1 MAPNL
6 LENIKDYLY
15 QSQAHTYKIIFLSK
29 NLRLDMAQTLLE
41 SGAKQISDLFGNFP
55 LHSACVT
62 GNKWFEEKKH
72 QRWW

>member
-15 QSQAHTYKIIFLSK
+15 QFQAHTYKIIFLSK

-62 GNKWFEEKKH
+62 GNK
-72 QRWW
+72 

>member
-15 QSQAHTYKIIFLSK
+15 QSQAHTYKIIFPSK
-29 NLRLDMAQTLLE
+29 NLRLNMAQTLLE
-41 SGAKQISDLFGNFP
+41 SGAKQVSDLCGNFP

-62 GNKWFEEKKH
+62 GNK
-72 QRWW
+72 